1 MKEERTFQLSDKEIK
16 RVVVVRKVV
25 EGELTQVRAAELLGL
40 SERQVGRLTVRLRT
54 EGECGV
60 AHRLRGRA
68 SNRGLGEATQERVVS
83 LYQERYQ
90 GFGPT
95 LASEKLKE
103 LDGLV
108 VNRET
113 LRQWL
118 IAEREWVP
126 HLKSRAHRERR
137 ERKACRGELVQMD
150 GSHHDWLEGRG
161 PRLVLMGM
169 IDDAT
174 GEGFGLFY
182 DYEGTVPALDSFY
195 HYVKKYGLPQS
206 LYVDR
211 HQTYQSNTAP
221 SVEEQLEGKEPKSY
235 FEGVMDHLEVG
246 VIHAYSPQAK
256 GRVERFFGTLQDRLV
271 KELRLAGIG
280 TREEANRFLLKYWS
294 KFNRQFSVSA
304 RSSVDLHRP
313 VPPEKN
319 LKRVLSVREARVVS
333 RDNTI
338 QFQGKRYQIKDRW
351 PGTPPKKI
359 WVEDRLDG
367 KRYLMH
373 GDRSLRYQEVEKVPA
388 KPKPEK
394 SKRPASPDPSGKAS
408 GESPRRGTAV
418 TPAADHP
425 WRRFAL
431 RPSGK
436 TVSQGGRIVASR

>member
-1 MKEERTFQLSDKEIK
+1 
-16 RVVVVRKVV
+16 
-25 EGELTQVRAAELLGL
+25 
-40 SERQVGRLTVRLRT
+40 
-54 EGECGV
+54 
-60 AHRLRGRA
+60 
-68 SNRGLGEATQERVVS
+68 
-83 LYQERYQ
+83 
-90 GFGPT
+90 
-95 LASEKLKE
+95 
-103 LDGLV
+103 
-108 VNRET
+108 
-113 LRQWL
+113 
-118 IAEREWVP
+118 
-126 HLKSRAHRERR
+126 
-137 ERKACRGELVQMD
+137 
-150 GSHHDWLEGRG
+150 
-161 PRLVLMGM
+161 
-169 IDDAT
+169 
-174 GEGFGLFY
+174 
-182 DYEGTVPALDSFY
+182 
-195 HYVKKYGLPQS
+195 
-206 LYVDR
+206 
-211 HQTYQSNTAP
+211 
-221 SVEEQLEGKEPKSY
+221 
-235 FEGVMDHLEVG
+235 MDHLEVG

-388 KPKPEK
+388 PLRRVEAK
-394 SKRPASPDPSGKAS
+394 SKIPASPDPSEIESGKPS
-408 GESPRRGTAV
+408 RRGTAV

-436 TVSQGGRIVASR
+436 IVQQGGHAIASR